1 LIAAM
6 PLSSSLPSPFS
17 PELTAWSW
25 RVVSSPADDSFLDEL
40 YASTRLAEVQSWGFA
55 ADEAASFLRDQA
67 RLQRQSHALHF
78 PAAEHRVLLAA
89 GVAAGRI
96 IVSDHD
102 ASVTLIV
109 DLSVLPQARRRGLAT
124 WAVSAVLDR
133 ARANGRQVE
142 LRVEPHNAARRLY
155 ERLGFRALARDE
167 LRVHMGWR
175 AAC

>member
-1 LIAAM
+1 
-6 PLSSSLPSPFS
+6 
-17 PELTAWSW
+17 
-25 RVVSSPADDSFLDEL
+25 
-40 YASTRLAEVQSWGFA
+40 
-55 ADEAASFLRDQA
+55 
-67 RLQRQSHALHF
+67 
-78 PAAEHRVLLAA
+78 LLAA

-102 ASVTLIV
+102 ASDTLTII

-133 ARANGRQVE
+133 AGANGRQVE
-142 LRVEPHNAARRLY
+142 LRVEPDNATRRLY